1 MISLSR
7 SKSFSLPLPKIFICL
22 TIILTIAF
30 LGGEKMCSAE
40 NWHDEKYIQSLPD
53 ESFAVVDRTPEGIM
67 IRLLPHYDIHGNIV
81 IPRLMDCINQVF
93 TLPHSYREIAREHLL
108 QDYYEF
114 VFPKLMGQNNPN
126 P

>member
-7 SKSFSLPLPKIFICL
+7 SKSFSLPLAKIFICL
-22 TIILTIAF
+22 TLILTIAF
-30 LGGEKMCSAE
+30 LGGKKMCSAE

-53 ESFAVVDRTPEGIM
+53 ESFAVVDTTPEGIM
-67 IRLLPHYDIHGNIV
+67 IRLLPHHDIHGNVV
-81 IPRLMDCINQVF
+81 IPKLMECINQVF

-114 VFPKLMGQNNPN
+114 VFPKLMGQDNPN

>member
-1 MISLSR
+1 MGSLSR
-7 SKSFSLPLPKIFICL
+7 SKCFSLPLPKIFICL
-22 TIILTIAF
+22 TLILTIAF
-30 LGGEKMCSAE
+30 LGWGKKCSAE
-40 NWHDEKYIQSLPD
+40 NWHDKKYLQSLPD
-53 ESFAVVDRTPEGIM
+53 ESFAVVDTTPEGIM
-67 IRLLPHYDIHGNIV
+67 IRLLAHHDTHGNIV

-114 VFPKLMGQNNPN
+114 VFPKLMGQDNPS